1 MNKLLVATLIAGTFA
16 LSAVAALA
24 QDKTPPEPVDQTKL
38 KAERDAARPAKAKMT
53 PEEKAAAKKAKRAE
67 RQQLTRES
75 DKPLMG
81 DFWSPGDPLYPPRK
95 KLDEKAKKSSGTPSN
110 TPLIGDF
117 NRPAPKPTPPTM
129 PQSKQ

>member
-1 MNKLLVATLIAGTFA
+1 MNKLLIALTAGAFA
-16 LSAVAALA
+16 LGSVAALA
-24 QDKTPPEPVDQTKL
+24 DDKTPAAPVDQAKL
-38 KAERDAARPAKAKMT
+38 KAERDAAKAAAAKMT

-67 RQQLTRES
+67 RQQLPRES

-117 NRPAPKPTPPTM
+117 NRPAPKPTPPTT